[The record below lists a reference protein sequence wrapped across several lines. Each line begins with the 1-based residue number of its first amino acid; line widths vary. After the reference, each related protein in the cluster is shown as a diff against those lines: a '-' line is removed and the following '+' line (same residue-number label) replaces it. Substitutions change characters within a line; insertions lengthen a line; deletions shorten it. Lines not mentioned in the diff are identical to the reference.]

1 MEFSNKFIQKSLKS
15 FDNNKFYQAVREFN
29 SGLLRDIEHNT
40 FSSIEAYY
48 DAVLPILEANS
59 LFHESE
65 QIIQYY
71 FTHLKKHKNLNKGFK
86 PIIKFLLDNLISNQ
100 YPNCTFKF
108 FNGFLDF
115 VSSSPE
121 VEIID
126 YIKVHYNDFLVNSK
140 NFSLY
145 EDVEQ
150 KVFKTLILLSLFD
163 EAESMAYSYYLNDLK
178 SEKNFDYIVYSL
190 VILAINGK
198 IEQSTKILQELRKE
212 LPIEVQKDSILF
224 QCCSEFI
231 LASSSKDFDW
241 TRELQVHF
249 SDILKDKVLKLII
262 MNLIKV
268 IFPEETKIS
277 IFDIFK

>member
-1 MEFSNKFIQKSLKS
+1 MKS

-29 SGLLRDIEHNT
+29 RGLLRDIEHNT

-71 FTHLKKHKNLNKGFK
+71 FTHLKKHKNLNNGFK
-86 PIIKFLLDNLISNQ
+86 PIINFLLENLISNK
-100 YPNCTFKF
+100 YPNCTFRF

-115 VSSSPE
+115 VSSNPDS
-121 VEIID
+121 EIID
-126 YIKVHYNDFLVNSK
+126 FIKVHYNDFLLNSK

-145 EDVEQ
+145 QDVEQ

-163 EAESMAYSYYLNDLK
+163 EAESIANSYYLNDLT
-178 SEKNFDYIVYSL
+178 SEKNFDYILYSL

-198 IEQSTKILQELRKE
+198 IEKSTKVLQDLRKE
-212 LPIEVQKDSILF
+212 LSIEVQKDSILF

-249 SDILKDKVLKLII
+249 SEILKDKVLKLLI

-268 IFPEETKIS
+268 IFPEESKIS